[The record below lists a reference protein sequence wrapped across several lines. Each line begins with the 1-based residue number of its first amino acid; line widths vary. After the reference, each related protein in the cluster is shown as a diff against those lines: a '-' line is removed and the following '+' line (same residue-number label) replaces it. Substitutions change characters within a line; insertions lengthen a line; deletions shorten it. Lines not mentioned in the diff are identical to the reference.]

1 MTLTTGVTLTGL
13 ILTDCRVLEQRL
25 SPTATLYAARP
36 GSKQR
41 IDLFAKVQPLSQT
54 SEAGSAYAE
63 PKPIRSV
70 RGGPRHR
77 KSQKGRIA
85 TALVV
90 LVRLTR
96 RGRWGCHMD

>member
-1 MTLTTGVTLTGL
+1 MSDPKTPSNDVSVTKIG
-13 ILTDCRVLEQRL
+13 
-25 SPTATLYAARP
+25 YAARP

-70 RGGPRHR
+70 RGGPRRR